1 MRRHGDFALP
11 FLVRTGRR
19 RPAKR
24 AWNAASTEDRPGIR
38 STHYVLG
45 TTWLEDER
53 ACYPS
58 PGRLYPCLSVIGQH
72 SPLFRGKKLAIVR
85 RNSAAVGGLLHEFA
99 RKVHP

>member
-1 MRRHGDFALP
+1 MRRHGDLALP
-11 FLVRTGRR
+11 SLVRIGRR

-38 STHYVLG
+38 STQYVLG

-53 ACYPS
+53 ACCLS
-58 PGRLYPCLSVIGQH
+58 PGRGYPCLSIIGQH
-72 SPLFRGKKLAIVR
+72 SPLFRGKKLAIFR

-99 RKVHP
+99 RQSHP